1 MRSTH
6 FAVIDRLVRTAHDQ
20 PRLAVGGSGIAV
32 VILLQLILLLV
43 RQDGS

>member
-1 MRSTH
+1 MRSTP
-6 FAVIDRLVRTAHDQ
+6 FTVIDRLVRTAHDQ

-32 VILLQLILLLV
+32 IVMLQLILLLV